1 MKDIISALEIDH
13 LREHDGYEELLE
25 GIKQSFEKHTLQNGT
40 RLFTTDASGLYDLFL
55 ENLPEEARQHYNC
68 HACRHFVNRFGGLA
82 VIDRDT
88 GTQTPIMWDFDVPEF
103 FYNAVSMLWKT
114 VKKAK
119 VNGTFVTSE
128 QILGCPKTGC
138 WEHMSAKMPSYAV
151 YSSPLHTAW
160 QMRAEDAE
168 EHKMLCMALTKYTK
182 DSVREAL
189 NILRSDVLYRGHELL
204 GRVEWLYNLYER
216 INQPGV
222 NKRNLLWFASA
233 HAPAGFCH
241 ISSGMVGTLL
251 DDIQDGLPLED
262 VKRRFAEKMNPTQY
276 RRPQAK
282 PAAGN
287 VVQAEKIVE
296 RLGIKNSLLRR
307 FARLDEI
314 QAIWKP
320 TPKTENKSASGVFA
334 GVETKES
341 KSNRANISGRIPIV
355 TMTWEKFSRTVLPTA
370 KKIEFSTED
379 SENLYS
385 AIVTTQDES
394 APPIIQWDMPDNR
407 CPFNWYVYAGMST
420 PTQWNLTPHTWVEVT
435 AVTLQPNMWVKN
447 QYKASEAVFFI
458 LAGCKDTG
466 YQTCGSALFPEVLKS
481 ELHEIRSTIEA
492 YSRNSVLGGYE
503 DASACGIRLQKD
515 NSSLSRW
522 NAKFKVTT
530 ETGQTIYRLDRW
542 D

>member
-1 MKDIISALEIDH
+1 MKDIISAMEIDH
-13 LREHDGYEELLE
+13 LRDHDGYEELLE
-25 GIKQSFEKHTLQNGT
+25 CIKQSFEKHTLQDGT

-55 ENLPEEARQHYNC
+55 DNLPEEARQHYNC
-68 HACRHFVNRFGGLA
+68 HACRHFVNRFGGLV
-82 VIDRDT
+82 VIDQDT
-88 GTQTPIMWDFDVPEF
+88 GVQTPIMWDFDMPDF
-103 FYNAVSMLWKT
+103 FYNAVAALWET

-119 VNGTFVTSE
+119 VNGTFVTSD
-128 QILGCPKTGC
+128 QTLGCPKTGC
-138 WEHMSAKMPSYAV
+138 WEHMSAAMPSYAV
-151 YSSPLHTAW
+151 YSSPLHTAG
-160 QMRAEDAE
+160 QMRAKEAE

-182 DSVREAL
+182 DSVRESL
-189 NILRSDVLYRGHELL
+189 NILKSDALYRGDELL

-276 RRPQAK
+276 RRPQEK
-282 PAAGN
+282 PTAGN
-287 VVQAEKIVE
+287 VIQAEKIVE

-314 QAIWKP
+314 QTIW
-320 TPKTENKSASGVFA
+320 TPSPKAETKSAGGVFS
-334 GVETKES
+334 GIETKQS
-341 KSNRANISGRIPIV
+341 KANKTNPSGRIPAV
-355 TMTWEKFSRTVLPTA
+355 TMTWEKFNRTVLPTA

-379 SENLYS
+379 SENLYG
-385 AIVTTQDES
+385 AIVTAQDES

-407 CPFNWYVYAGMST
+407 CPFNWYVYAGLST
-420 PTQWNLTPHTWVEVT
+420 PTQWNLNPHTWVEVT
-435 AVTLQPNMWVKN
+435 AVALQPNMWVKN

-458 LAGCKDTG
+458 LNGCKDTG
-466 YQTCGSALFPEVLKS
+466 YRMCGSALFPEVLKS

-492 YSRNSVLGGYE
+492 YSHNSVLGGYE

-515 NSSLSRW
+515 NSSLSVW
-522 NAKFKVTT
+522 KAKFKVTT